1 MDYENENQMVEQEN
15 GVKRSGNKGR
25 IIMVVLSLCVVLAL
39 SCLTT
44 WFVTATYY
52 ENKYSGE
59 FSVDELSNVI
69 QDQEALEKFLEE
81 YALLKKNFYFGA
93 TDAQLLEGAM
103 QGMASGLGDIYTMY
117 YTDEEYQEF
126 FSDMSGS
133 YAGIGVS
140 VTMGSDEILTI
151 LKVFDDSPAEAAGMM
166 KGDQILKVGDQDV
179 TSGYTSNEIVPLIK
193 GEPGTSVN
201 ITFYRPS
208 TEETFVKDVLRAEI
222 SNYTV
227 THDMLDGNIGYIQ
240 ISSFDATVDKLFESA
255 MDELVAQGAKG
266 VIIDLRDNGGGYLSQ
281 TLNMADMLVPKN
293 SLMLT
298 LKYADGTAD
307 EYKSWSAPKYTD
319 IEIVLLV
326 NEYSASASEVFS
338 GILKDNGRAKIV
350 GVTTFGKGIVQNV
363 SKFDDGSAIKIT
375 IASYFTPGGYEIH
388 GNGIAPDV
396 EEKIDPKY
404 ELYSPSVIPEGCDN
418 QLNKAVDTVK
428 GMINGN

>member
-1 MDYENENQMVEQEN
+1 MDYENEKQIVEQET
-15 GVKRSGNKGR
+15 VIERSSNRGR
-25 IIMVVLSLCVVLAL
+25 TIMVVLALCLVLAL

-44 WFVTATYY
+44 WFVTATFY
-52 ENKYSGE
+52 ETKYAGD

-69 QDQEALEKFLEE
+69 EDQEALEKFLRQ
-81 YALLKKNFYFGA
+81 YALLKDSFYFGA
-93 TDAQLLEGAM
+93 TDAELLEGAM
-103 QGMASGLGDIYTMY
+103 RGMASGLGDIYTMY

-126 FSDMSGS
+126 YSDMSGS

-140 VTMGSDEILTI
+140 VTMGADNLLTI
-151 LKVFDDSPAEAAGMM
+151 LKVFDGSPAEVAGMM

-179 TSGYTSNEIVPLIK
+179 TSGYTSNEIVPMIK
-193 GEPGTSVN
+193 GEPGTSVS

-222 SNYTV
+222 TNYTV
-227 THDMLDGNIGYIQ
+227 TYEMLEGDIGYIQ
-240 ISSFDATVDKLFESA
+240 ISSFDANVDTLFKSA
-255 MDELVAQGAKG
+255 MDTVVAQGAKG
-266 VIIDLRDNGGGYLSQ
+266 VIIDLRDNGGGYLAQ

-298 LKYADGTAD
+298 LKYADGTVD
-307 EYKSWSAPKYTD
+307 EYKSWSAPSYTD
-319 IEIVLLV
+319 IEIVVLV

-338 GILKDNGRAKIV
+338 GILKDHGRAKIV

-363 SKFDDGSAIKIT
+363 ATFEDGSAVKLT
-375 IASYFTPGGYEIH
+375 IASYFTPDGYEIH
-388 GNGIAPDV
+388 GNGITPDV